1 MSSGQNGVVPAGR
14 RTVLRTRRGVLTLL
28 LLASV
33 QFIVIIDSSIVNV
46 ALPSIQ
52 RSLHFSQQNLQWVV
66 SGYLLTFGGFLLL
79 GGRLGDL
86 LGRRRMLVTGII
98 VFAVASLAGGLAG
111 SQGLLIA
118 ARLAQGMGGAL
129 MAPAALSS
137 LATTFNEGT
146 DRNTALGVWGAVSGI
161 AGAAGVFL
169 GGVLSQGPGWRW
181 VMFVNP
187 PICLPILAGAFW
199 LLPGGSR
206 RQRTVG
212 FDVQG
217 SVLVTASMLLLVYA
231 LVRAPQVGWGS
242 AQTIAMLAGAGVLLV
257 AFTVNEARSSHPLV
271 PFPILRV
278 KGLAAA
284 DATMLLSFAGIFG
297 MLFFI
302 TLYMQEILHY
312 SPFKAGAGYVPIT
325 AGFAVAGGISSQL
338 VSRLGARIV
347 IVAGALIGA
356 AGVYLLARVPVS
368 GSYVADVLPG
378 MLIMAL
384 GMGAVFVAAT
394 AAANDGVPP
403 SQAGLAAGLLN
414 ASQQLGSAVG
424 LAVLSAIATSRTATL
439 LAAHVARPEALT
451 AGYHRG
457 LLAGSLFMVAAAVIA
472 LRTSNTKVAAPPVT
486 VSAEAAPEPAPSA
499 GFTAMSK
506 KATKHT

>member
-1 MSSGQNGVVPAGR
+1 VSSGQNGVVPAGR
-14 RTVLRTRRGVLTLL
+14 RTALRTRRGVLTLL

-86 LGRRRMLVTGII
+86 LGRRRMLVTGVI
-98 VFAVASLAGGLAG
+98 VFAAASLAGGLAG

-242 AQTIAMLAGAGVLLV
+242 AQTIGMLAGAGVLLV

-271 PFPILRV
+271 PFQILRV

-284 DATMLLSFAGIFG
+284 DATMLLSFAGIFA

-338 VSRLGARIV
+338 VSRVGARIV
-347 IVAGALIGA
+347 IVAGALIGG
-356 AGVYLLARVPVS
+356 AGVYLLARVPVG

-451 AGYHRG
+451 SGYQRG
-457 LLAGSLFMVAAAVIA
+457 LFAGSLFMVAAAVIA
-472 LRTSNTKVAAPPVT
+472 LRTSNTKIAAPPVT
-486 VSAEAAPEPAPSA
+486 VSAEAAPEPARSRSA
-499 GFTAMSK
+499 GS
-506 KATKHT
+506 

>member
-1 MSSGQNGVVPAGR
+1 VSSGQNGAGPAGR
-14 RTVLRTRRGVLTLL
+14 QTALRTRRGILTLL

-33 QFIVIIDSSIVNV
+33 QFIVIIDTSIVNV

-66 SGYLLTFGGFLLL
+66 SGYVLTFGGFLLL

-86 LGRRRMLVTGII
+86 LGRRRMLVAGVI
-98 VFAVASLAGGLAG
+98 VFAVASMAGGLAD

-137 LATTFNEGT
+137 LATTFTEGS

-187 PICLPILAGAFW
+187 PICLPILAGAFL
-199 LLPGGSR
+199 LLPGGSGR
-206 RQRTVG
+206 KRTAG

-217 SVLVTASMLLLVYA
+217 SVLVTGSMLLLVYA
-231 LVRAPQVGWGS
+231 LVRAPQAGWGS
-242 AQTIAMLAGAGVLLV
+242 AQTIGELAGACALLA
-257 AFTVNEARSSHPLV
+257 AFTVNEARTRHPLL
-271 PFPILRV
+271 PFSILRV
-278 KGLAAA
+278 RGLAAA
-284 DATMLLSFAGIFG
+284 DATMLLSFAGIFA
-297 MLFFI
+297 MLFFV

-312 SPFKAGAGYVPIT
+312 SPLKAGAGYVPIT

-338 VSRLGARIV
+338 VTRVGARIV
-347 IVAGALIGA
+347 IVAGALIGGS
-356 AGVYLLARVPVS
+356 GVYLLARMPAG

-394 AAANDGVPP
+394 AAANAGVPP

-424 LAVLSAIATSRTATL
+424 LAVLSAIATSRTASL
-439 LAAHVARPEALT
+439 LAAHVAPPAALT
-451 AGYHRG
+451 SGYHRG
-457 LLAGSLFMVAAAVIA
+457 LLGGSLFMVAAAVIA
-472 LRTSNTKVAAPPVT
+472 LRTSNTRTAGQLVVAPAD
-486 VSAEAAPEPAPSA
+486 AAPEHAPSRSA
-499 GFTAMSK
+499 GS
-506 KATKHT
+506 

>member
-1 MSSGQNGVVPAGR
+1 MPADQ
-14 RTVLRTRRGVLTLL
+14 RTSLRTRLGILTLL
-28 LLASV
+28 LLATV

-66 SGYLLTFGGFLLL
+66 SGYVLTFGGFLLL

-86 LGRRRMLVTGII
+86 LGRRRMLVIGVT

-118 ARLAQGMGGAL
+118 ARLVQGAGAAL
-129 MAPAALSS
+129 MAPAALST
-137 LATTFNEGT
+137 LATTFGEGR

-187 PICLPILAGAFW
+187 PICLLLLAAAFW
-199 LLPGGSR
+199 LLPGVSGRERSA
-206 RQRTVG
+206 G

-231 LVRAPQVGWGS
+231 LVRAPQIGWGA
-242 AQTIAMLAGAGVLLV
+242 AQTIGMLAGAGVLLA
-257 AFTVNEARSSHPLV
+257 AFVVNEARSGHPLV
-271 PFPILRV
+271 PAAILRV
-278 KGLAAA
+278 KGLVAA
-284 DATMLLSFAGIFG
+284 DLTMLLAFAGIFA
-297 MLFFI
+297 MLFFV
-302 TLYMQEILHY
+302 TLYMQEILGY

-325 AGFAVAGGISSQL
+325 AGFAVAGAISSQL
-338 VSRLGARIV
+338 VSRVGTRVV

-356 AGVYLLARVPVS
+356 AGVYLISRMPVG

-394 AAANDGVPP
+394 AAANAGVPP
-403 SQAGLAAGLLN
+403 RQAGLAAGLLN

-424 LAVLSAIATSRTATL
+424 LAVLSAIASSRTASL
-439 LAAHVARPEALT
+439 LAAHAARPVALT
-451 AGYHRG
+451 SGYHRG
-457 LLAGSLFMVAAAVIA
+457 LVAGSIFMVAAAVIA
-472 LRTSNTKVAAPPVT
+472 LRTSNTRTAGQPVAAPADV
-486 VSAEAAPEPAPSA
+486 ADLAAEPAPPQSA
-499 GFTAMSK
+499 RN
-506 KATKHT
+506 

>member
-1 MSSGQNGVVPAGR
+1 VSSGQNGVVSAGQ
-14 RTVLRTRRGVLTLL
+14 RTALRTRRGFLTLL

-66 SGYLLTFGGFLLL
+66 SGYVLTFGGFLLL

-86 LGRRRMLVTGII
+86 LGRRRMLVTGLV
-98 VFAVASLAGGLAG
+98 VFAAASLAGGLANT
-111 SQGLLIA
+111 QGLLIA
-118 ARLAQGMGGAL
+118 ARLVQGMGGAL

-161 AGAAGVFL
+161 AGAVGVFL

-187 PICLPILAGAFW
+187 PITAPILAGAFW
-199 LLPGGSR
+199 LLSGGFR
-206 RQRTVG
+206 RERTVG

-217 SVLVTASMLLLVYA
+217 SVLVTASMLLLVYG
-231 LVRAPQVGWGS
+231 LVRAPQVGWSS
-242 AQTIAMLAGAGVLLV
+242 AQTIGVLAGAGVLLV
-257 AFTVNEARSSHPLV
+257 AFASNEARSSHPLV
-271 PFPILRV
+271 PFSILRV
-278 KGLAAA
+278 RGLAAA
-284 DATMLLSFAGIFG
+284 DATMLLSFAGIFA

-312 SPFKAGAGYVPIT
+312 SPFKAGVGYVPIT

-338 VSRLGARIV
+338 VTRVGTRVV
-347 IVAGALIGA
+347 IVAGALIGG
-356 AGVYLLARVPVS
+356 AGVYLLARVPVG
-368 GSYVADVLPG
+368 GSYAADVLPG
-378 MLIMAL
+378 MLVMAL

-403 SQAGLAAGLLN
+403 AQAGLAAGLLN
-414 ASQQLGSAVG
+414 ASQQLGSAIG
-424 LAVLSAIATSRTATL
+424 LAILSAIATSRTQSL
-439 LAAHVARPEALT
+439 LASHATRPEALT

-457 LLAGSLFMVAAAVIA
+457 LLSGSIFMVAAAAIA
-472 LRTSNTKVAAPPVT
+472 LRTSNTRAAAPPVMAPSLAET
-486 VSAEAAPEPAPSA
+486 ADEAAPSRSA
-499 GFTAMSK
+499 RSRP
-506 KATKHT
+506 

>member
-1 MSSGQNGVVPAGR
+1 MSSGQTRAVPAGQR
-14 RTVLRTRRGVLTLL
+14 AALRTRRGVLTLL
-28 LLASV
+28 LLAAV

-66 SGYLLTFGGFLLL
+66 SSYVLTFGGFLLL

-86 LGRRRMLVTGII
+86 LGRRRMLVVGVI
-98 VFAVASLAGGLAG
+98 VFAVASMAGGLAN

-118 ARLAQGMGGAL
+118 ARLAQGIGGAL

-137 LATTFNEGT
+137 LSTTFSEGT

-187 PICLPILAGAFW
+187 PICVPILAATFW
-199 LLPGGSR
+199 LLSGESGR
-206 RQRTVG
+206 KRTGG
-212 FDVQG
+212 FDVLG
-217 SVLVTASMLLLVYA
+217 SALVTASMLLLVYA

-242 AQTIAMLAGAGVLLV
+242 AQTVGMLAGAGVLLA
-257 AFTVNEARSSHPLV
+257 AFMVNEARSSHPLV
-271 PFPILRV
+271 PFSILRV

-284 DATMLLSFAGIFG
+284 DVTMLLAFAGIFA
-297 MLFFI
+297 MLFFV
-302 TLYMQEILHY
+302 TLYMQEILDY
-312 SPFKAGAGYVPIT
+312 TPFKAGAGYVPIT
-325 AGFAVAGGISSQL
+325 VGFAVAGGISSQL
-338 VSRLGARIV
+338 VTRIGTRIV
-347 IVAGALIGA
+347 IVAGALISA
-356 AGVYLLARVPVS
+356 AGIYLLSRVPEG
-368 GSYVADVLPG
+368 GSYVNDVLPG

-394 AAANDGVPP
+394 AAANTGVPP

-414 ASQQLGSAVG
+414 SSQQLGSAVG
-424 LAVLSAIATSRTATL
+424 LAVLSAIATSRTASL

-451 AGYHRG
+451 SGYQRG
-457 LLAGSLFMVAAAVIA
+457 LFAGSLFMVAAAVVA
-472 LRTSNTKVAAPPVT
+472 LRTSNTKVAAPPVI
-486 VSAEAAPEPAPSA
+486 VSAEAAPEPASSRSA
-499 GFTAMSK
+499 GS
-506 KATKHT
+506 

>member
-1 MSSGQNGVVPAGR
+1 M
-14 RTVLRTRRGVLTLL
+14 
-28 LLASV
+28 
-33 QFIVIIDSSIVNV
+33 
-46 ALPSIQ
+46 
-52 RSLHFSQQNLQWVV
+52 
-66 SGYLLTFGGFLLL
+66 
-79 GGRLGDL
+79 
-86 LGRRRMLVTGII
+86 
-98 VFAVASLAGGLAG
+98 AGGLAN
-111 SQGLLIA
+111 SQALLIT

-137 LATTFNEGT
+137 LATTFTEGS

-199 LLPGGSR
+199 LLPGGSGR
-206 RQRTVG
+206 KRTAG

-217 SVLVTASMLLLVYA
+217 SVLVTGSMLLLVYA
-231 LVRAPQVGWGS
+231 LVRAPQAGWGS
-242 AQTIAMLAGAGVLLV
+242 AQTIGELAGAGALLA
-257 AFTVNEARSSHPLV
+257 AFAVNEARTRHPLV
-271 PFPILRV
+271 PLSILRV
-278 KGLAAA
+278 RGLAAA
-284 DATMLLSFAGIFG
+284 DATMLLSFAGIFA
-297 MLFFI
+297 MLFFV

-312 SPFKAGAGYVPIT
+312 SPLKAGAGYVPIT

-338 VSRLGARIV
+338 ITRIGARIV
-347 IVAGALIGA
+347 IVAGALIGG
-356 AGVYLLARVPVS
+356 AGVYLIARVPVG

-403 SQAGLAAGLLN
+403 GQAGLAAGLLN

-424 LAVLSAIATSRTATL
+424 LAVLSAIATSRTASL
-439 LAAHVARPEALT
+439 LAAHVAPPTALT
-451 AGYHRG
+451 SGYHRG
-457 LLAGSLFMVAAAVIA
+457 LLAGSLFMAAAAVIA

-486 VSAEAAPEPAPSA
+486 VSAEAAPEAAPSRSA
-499 GFTAMSK
+499 GS
-506 KATKHT
+506 